1 MTAKKR
7 ELIFSTLKKKK
18 QIRNLKNSNFFF
30 YNRTIDKGE
39 IKKLISWVFETYGC
53 SLTLNLLEELKNLGF
68 SYATLAGL
76 SLSIDDLSIPAK
88 KQLLIALAEHEVQQA
103 QTKLKV
109 GRITSVEYFQ
119 KLIDVWNQT
128 NENLKTSLIKNFI
141 TINPLNPVYMMAF
154 SGARGNISQ
163 VRQLVGM
170 RGLIANPQGQ
180 IVDLP
185 IKSNFREGLTVTEY
199 IISCYGARKGLV
211 DTALRTADSGYLT
224 RRLVD
229 IAQSILLR
237 ERDCKTKKGIYIKNL
252 KTSQKVLLNLSTRVI
267 GRILNE
273 SVYTETKLIAVR
285 NQEISPK
292 LGQFLKHINF
302 KQTFIRSP
310 LTCESPYFICQ
321 LCYGWS
327 LAKGKLVDLG
337 EAVGIIA
344 AQSIGEPGT
353 QLTMRTFHTGGVF
366 TAKKTHKILSPETG
380 WLKFTDNILGHDF
393 RTRHGENAFFVTKS
407 TSLEISNLHTSVTI
421 DVPEKSLILT
431 PNNNFVI
438 KNQIIG
444 EIYESSLTN
453 IEKATK
459 EVYGESSGEIFQED
473 LSYSFNK
480 NLLWIL
486 IGDVFDISNKF
497 MCCYKNGDLITT
509 NGTLAQKPVFSNF
522 GGHTKKVSQ
531 FGPLTWK
538 ISLFKIIFD
547 KVTLNKKTFLEIEH
561 SKKVELYKKEFPLN
575 CLIHKNQF
583 LAHLDLLDFQI
594 QGPGLLKNFNLKFI
608 SSKNLKTFKIL
619 KGNQFYW
626 LPEYRYSIN
635 SENLKILVQDGQ
647 YISKNSFITS
657 KIVAPVSGIIE
668 YVKKR
673 NKIQT
678 IVLKPGSEISLTE
691 ISSSINF
698 YKLLNLKIHQIGF
711 AEDKNTLTKKILVIE
726 KTVDNSFVSRYV
738 KSYTLNSVEKKLLS
752 QNNYIQL
759 QKVFFLSVQP
769 NTKSIIQNKKSL
781 IFIKIKVNLKQNIHK
796 KIFIHATPV
805 CLKKDSKSWNLAIEG
820 FQTFQM
826 FNLESFQERQKFLF
840 NVDFIKEKIE
850 NSNNINSFIFNKNKI
865 YSKKDFELKVFK
877 DWFDSQFS
885 FNPLSRLI
893 IIKAFNNFYEKV
905 LPIYLTRMPNVS
917 QLEDH
922 TFNKIPVL
930 QSDLN
935 CHKVINFINDNQYLK
950 LKSPIGKVQHVLEKN
965 SEFFRSI
972 SQSRTLNRILIL
984 KKEHFIFIKIKQVK
998 QLKSLL
1004 YELNS
1009 YLGNFLFQS
1018 QLKNSKHSK
1027 FHNSPLLN
1035 FYLKHSGQVVRI
1047 SFSQIKIRKAIPFYT
1062 SNQTK
1067 IHKTT
1072 GNLVQK
1078 NDCLLTLVYDR
1089 EKTGDIV
1096 QGLPQIEQ
1104 LLEARKTKGLTSI
1117 LNNVHTQLNTFFK
1130 IYSSFYALNKAVQK
1144 SFESLQKIIVNQ
1156 VQHVYYSQGVT
1167 ISDKHIEIIVRQ
1179 MTSKVLIKKVQ
1190 QSGFLPGELIDFQKI
1205 SRFNKKFSKT
1215 ILYRPVILGVTRA
1228 SLNTESF
1235 ISAASF
1241 QQTTR
1246 VLTQA
1251 AIKGKIDWLQ
1261 GLKENVILGRL
1272 IPAGTGFKSFSTPA
1286 LLNNRLIKK

>member
-1 MTAKKR
+1 MTPQKKQI
-7 ELIFSTLKKKK
+7 IFSMLKKK
-18 QIRNLKNSNFFF
+18 QQNHSFKNSSFFF

-39 IKKLISWVFETYGC
+39 VKKLVSWVFETYGC
-53 SLTLNLLEELKNLGF
+53 SLTLDLLEELKNLGF

-76 SLSIDDLSIPAK
+76 SLSIDDLSIPSK

-103 QTKLKV
+103 QTNLKV
-109 GRITSVEYFQ
+109 GQITSVEYFQ

-141 TINPLNPVYMMAF
+141 TVNPLNPVYMMAF

-237 ERDCKTKKGIYIKNL
+237 ERDCKTKKGISIKNL
-252 KTSQKVLLNLSTRVI
+252 KTSQKVLLNLPARII
-267 GRILNE
+267 GRIINQ
-273 SVYTETKLIAVR
+273 SIYSGTKLIAVR

-292 LGQFLKHINF
+292 LSQFLKHINF
-302 KQTFIRSP
+302 EQTFIRSP
-310 LTCESPYFICQ
+310 LTCESSYFICQ

-366 TAKKTHKILSPETG
+366 TAKKTHKILAPQTG
-380 WLKFTDNILGHDF
+380 WLQFNEDTIGHDF
-393 RTRHGENAFFVTKS
+393 RTRHGESAFFVTKQ
-407 TSLEISNLHTSVTI
+407 TKLKILNWDNFVNVDI
-421 DVPEKSLILT
+421 PEKSLILT
-431 PNNNFVI
+431 SNNNFVV

-444 EIYESSLTN
+444 EIYESSLIN

-459 EVYGESSGEIFQED
+459 QVFGESSGEIFQEN
-473 LSYSFNK
+473 LSHSFNK

-486 IGDVFDISNKF
+486 SGDVVDISKTF
-497 MCCYKNGDLITT
+497 ACCYKKGDLIFKS
-509 NGTLAQKPVFSNF
+509 GVLAQKSISSSF
-522 GGHTKKVSQ
+522 GGYATKVSK
-531 FGPLTWK
+531 FGPLIWK
-538 ISLFKIIFD
+538 ISLFKISFD
-547 KVTLNKKTFLEIEH
+547 KIIFEQKNFLKIEH
-561 SKKVELYKKEFPLN
+561 NRSVEFYKREFSLN
-575 CLIHKNQF
+575 CFIYKNQF
-583 LAHLDLLDFQI
+583 LAHLDLPEFQI

-608 SSKNLKTFKIL
+608 SNKNLKAFKIL
-619 KGNQFYW
+619 KGNRFYW
-626 LPEYRYSIN
+626 LPEYRYLVN
-635 SENLKILVQDGQ
+635 SDNSKLLVQDGQ
-647 YISKNSFITS
+647 YIKKNSLITS
-657 KIVAPVSGIIE
+657 KLVAPVDGIIE

-673 NKIQT
+673 NKVQT
-678 IVLKPGSEISLTE
+678 IILKPGSEIVSFSGL
-691 ISSSINF
+691 NK
-698 YKLLNLKIHQIGF
+698 YKNLKIHQIAF
-711 AEDKNTLTKKILVIE
+711 IQSKSNLKNNIQLIE
-726 KTVDNSFVSRYV
+726 KTTDNIFISRYI
-738 KSYTLNSVEKKLLS
+738 KSYTINNLEKKLFS
-752 QNNYIQL
+752 ENNHIQL
-759 QKVFFLSVQP
+759 QKVFFLTIQP
-769 NTKSIIQNKKSL
+769 NTKVNLQNQKNL
-781 IFIKIKVNLKQNIHK
+781 IFIKLKINLKQNISK
-796 KIFIHATPV
+796 RIFIHAVPT
-805 CLKKDSKSWNLAIEG
+805 CLKRDSTCWNLSIEG

-826 FNLESFQERQKFLF
+826 SSLEAFQERQKFLF
-840 NVDFIKEKIE
+840 NFDFISKRVEKI
-850 NSNNINSFIFNKNKI
+850 NNINFFLSILNKKELYLKNDSEVKIFQ
-865 YSKKDFELKVFK
+865 Y
-877 DWFDSQFS
+877 WFDNQFS
-885 FNPLSRLI
+885 FNPLSKSV
-893 IIKAFNNFYEKV
+893 IIKIFNNFYEKA
-905 LPIYLTRMPNVS
+905 LPVYLTKMPKVS
-917 QLEDH
+917 KLKDLS
-922 TFNKIPVL
+922 FASIPVL
-930 QSDLN
+930 YFDTSCN
-935 CHKVINFINDNQYLK
+935 RIINFIDNNQYLK
-950 LKSPIGKVQHVLEKN
+950 PNSSIGKVQHILTQD
-965 SEFFRSI
+965 SEFSHSN
-972 SQSRTLNRILIL
+972 SQSRSLNRVLIL
-984 KKEHFIFIKIKQVK
+984 NKEHFFQIKIKQIK
-998 QLKSLL
+998 GLQSLL
-1004 YELNS
+1004 FDLNS
-1009 YLGNFLFQS
+1009 YLGNFIFQS
-1018 QLKNSKHSK
+1018 QIANFKNWNDCKSS
-1027 FHNSPLLN
+1027 LLN
-1035 FYLKHSGQVVRI
+1035 FYFKHSGQIIRI
-1047 SFSQIKIRKAIPFYT
+1047 SFSQIRVRKAIPFYT
-1062 SNQTK
+1062 SSQTK

-1072 GNLVQK
+1072 GDLVQK
-1078 NDCLLTLVYDR
+1078 NDCLLTLIYDR

-1130 IYSSFYALNKAVQK
+1130 IYSSFYSLNKAVQK

-1167 ISDKHIEIIVRQ
+1167 ISDKHVEIIVRQ

-1205 SRFNKKFSKT
+1205 SRFNKKFGKT

-1272 IPAGTGFKSFSTPA
+1272 IPAGTGYSD
-1286 LLNNRLIKK
+1286 LDLDL